1 MSENK
6 NINLVFKSRN
16 NILDILKFRGFNV
29 DNYIDYS
36 INEVHLLIES
46 KQLDMLVKN
55 ETTGQKVYLKYFTL
69 DKSLRPNN
77 VHEIIDSLFNI
88 EEVLNKNDELIIII
102 KEEPNE
108 TLEKLQ
114 TSQYE
119 HDNIYFNIININRL
133 QFNILKHSLV
143 PKHRVLSDEEKSQV
157 KTLYNIVND
166 SEFPSI
172 SRFDPVSQVLG
183 IKPGQVFE
191 IERAS
196 KTAISCK
203 FYRICSL

>member
-46 KQLDMLVKN
+46 NQLDMLVTN
-55 ETTGQKVYLKYFTL
+55 ETTGQKVYLKYFNL

-77 VHEIIDSLFNI
+77 VHEIIDSLYNI

-114 TSQYE
+114 IGLYA
-119 HDNIYFNIININRL
+119 HDNVYFNIININ
-133 QFNILKHSLV
+133 
-143 PKHRVLSDEEKSQV
+143 
-157 KTLYNIVND
+157 
-166 SEFPSI
+166 
-172 SRFDPVSQVLG
+172 
-183 IKPGQVFE
+183 
-191 IERAS
+191 
-196 KTAISCK
+196 
-203 FYRICSL
+203 

>member
-16 NILDILKFRGFNV
+16 NILEILKTRGYNV
-29 DNYIDYS
+29 DNYINYS
-36 INEVHLLIES
+36 INEIHLLIQNN
-46 KQLDMLVKN
+46 QLDMLVKK
-55 ETTGQKVYLKYFTL
+55 ESTGQKVYIKYFNL

-77 VHEIIDSLFNI
+77 VHEIIDSLFTI
-88 EEVLNKNDELIIII
+88 EEVLTKTDELIIII

-114 TSQYE
+114 TGIYA

-133 QFNILKHSLV
+133 QFNILKHVLF
-143 PKHRVLSDEEKSQV
+143 PKHRVLNEDE
-157 KTLYNIVND
+157 KTSIKKFYNIVND
-166 SEFPSI
+166 NEFPTI

-191 IERAS
+191 IERSS
-196 KTAISCK
+196 KTAIVSK
-203 FYRICSL
+203 FYRICAL